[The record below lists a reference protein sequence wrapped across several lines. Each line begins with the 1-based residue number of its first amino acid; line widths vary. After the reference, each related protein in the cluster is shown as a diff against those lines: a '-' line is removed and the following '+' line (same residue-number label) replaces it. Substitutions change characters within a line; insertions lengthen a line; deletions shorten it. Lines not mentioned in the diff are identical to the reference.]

1 MKEAHEL
8 LDWHKAQDGKAT
20 WSVAENHRYLD
31 SVLYGA
37 KQVQK
42 LGRILHFRAKSSIM
56 VKPDAKYYQTKWRQD
71 PGYQGGF
78 VLDGGVHYI
87 ASLRMLLGEGND
99 ISRVCAFSEQLQPHL
114 PPIDTVNA
122 ILKTKTGVIGLFA
135 SSHGTTELD
144 NEWFI
149 ACENGTVATRR
160 FPHQVVTTINGEQ
173 EKKEFPDE
181 AMGVG
186 QEVKAWASGLK
197 NGKIDERQSSEEAL
211 KDLQVVSSPIFYNS
225 LSANFCS
232 LRLSSGAENEM
243 ENRLMSKLYLEPA
256 CDGSMKR
263 I

>member
-20 WSVAENHRYLD
+20 WSVAENHRFLD

-114 PPIDTVNA
+114 LPIDTVNA

-211 KDLQVVSSPIFYNS
+211 KDLQVVSSPTFYNS

-232 LRLSSGAENEM
+232 LRLSSGAESEM